1 MRFEL
6 HRPTETAVGAGVA
19 GAITVSGIAILL
31 SGFGPEGD
39 GMLAAPGHALASTLE
54 QLRFAHAF
62 AYGEVLQ
69 AATEAVRAGADDAF
83 AR

>member
-31 SGFGPEGD
+31 GGFGPEGD
-39 GMLAAPGHALASTLE
+39 GMPASPGQRLASTLE

-69 AATEAVRAGADDAF
+69 AASEAVRASANGGL